1 MVFIQEDFLSYREKV
16 KKLSDSLG
24 RDFRIAVVGA
34 GQMGRGFASQI
45 EKFEGLQIAGVFDIQ
60 VDRIERTY
68 KDLEID
74 NFAISSNL
82 SELKNF
88 QATGIRIGSPVA
100 NLISKLEFDVVI
112 EATGI
117 PNIGAEIIESC
128 LKSKKHVAVLNV
140 ECDVT
145 IGPLLNKL
153 AEDNGVIY
161 TVCHG
166 DEPIEAKAL
175 VDFARD
181 LSFDVI
187 CAGKGKNNP
196 FEPLSTPDSVLEK
209 ATAQNMN
216 PKMLCSFTD
225 GSKTMIEMAA
235 LANATGLTLT
245 KRGMIGPETTVKNL
259 HNTYALKADGGI
271 LDKAGVVDYC
281 TGDVAP
287 GVFVVIRT
295 DDVYVS
301 EEMTYLKMGDGPYFT
316 LHRPYHLASIEAPIS
331 IAKILLYNEPSLIC
345 DKRISEV
352 IAATKKQL
360 NPGDILDG
368 IGGYCYRGIA
378 DIREDAEKEGLVPVG
393 LLQNATVKNPLAVG
407 QLITWDDVEVD
418 ETQAIVRLRREQD
431 TLGL

>member
-1 MVFIQEDFLSYREKV
+1 MYYSPRLEKLANERGTNF
-16 KKLSDSLG
+16 K
-24 RDFRIAVVGA
+24 IALVGA
-34 GQMGRGFASQI
+34 GQMGRGFAAQCN
-45 EKFEGLQIAGVFDIQ
+45 KMPGLDVTVIVDLDVSRILKVFSEITDQKPVIS
-60 VDRIERTY
+60 DDLNELER
-68 KDLEID
+68 
-74 NFAISSNL
+74 A
-82 SELKNF
+82 LKNNL
-88 QATGIRIGSPVA
+88 PVGLTKVETLA
-100 NLISKLEFDVVI
+100 ALPVDVVV
-112 EATGI
+112 EATGV
-117 PNIGAEIIESC
+117 PNIGAIVIESC
-128 LKSKKHVAVLNV
+128 LKAKKHVAVLNV

-145 IGPLLNKL
+145 IGPLLKKL
-153 AEDNGVIY
+153 AEENGVVY

-181 LSFDVI
+181 LSFEVI

-196 FEPLSTPDSVLEK
+196 FEPLSTPDTVLERAK
-209 ATAQNMN
+209 TQNMN

-235 LANATGLTLT
+235 LANATGLPLT
-245 KRGMIGPETTVKNL
+245 KRGMIGPETTVKKL
-259 HNTYALKADGGI
+259 QETYALKVDGGI

-287 GVFVVIRT
+287 GVFVVIKT
-295 DDVYVS
+295 NEEYVN
-301 EEMTYLKMGDGPYFT
+301 EEMTYLKMGYGPYFA

-331 IAKILLYNEPSLIC
+331 IAKILLDNEPSLVC

-352 IAATKKQL
+352 IAATKKDL
-360 NPGDILDG
+360 NPGDVLDG

-378 DIREDAEKEGLVPVG
+378 DIREDAEKEGLVPIG

-407 QLITWDDVEVD
+407 QLITWDDVEID

-431 TLGL
+431 ALGL